1 MLVIYPFGICVAQES
16 VVSLKPSLSAQSTCA
31 SKVKLLSC
39 FLKPQTF
46 HSKFKKETALTRPHD
61 PCHKEILKLAV
72 DALRPNVQRKG

>member
-1 MLVIYPFGICVAQES
+1 MYPFDICGAQES
-16 VVSLKPSLSAQSTCA
+16 VVSVKPSLSAQSKCA
-31 SKVKLLSC
+31 SKVKLLLSC

-72 DALRPNVQRKG
+72 DALRPTVQCKG